1 MVCKFFHSYFSKLY
15 LVRCVIQKRLKQK
28 KILDCTPP
36 HRVTVVT
43 DNTNFAETITPTAE
57 SATVLSQG
65 I

>member
-1 MVCKFFHSYFSKLY
+1 MAYP
-15 LVRCVIQKRLKQK
+15 K
-28 KILDCTPP
+28 KIKKMFFPDCTPP